1 MYIVHLISID
11 LELSRSFNSPT
22 LHCYSYEPG
31 SHYLLT
37 NQLDRTTCCTTS
49 FKKSL
54 LLSPLQCLELLHLSN
69 ERTIDLSRRPY
80 DRPTDELT
88 NQIKSSERQNKV
100 FAKTPI
106 GPCLTCQNP
115 KMTTTS
121 ESKINVILNQ
131 PSDWIQW
138 FFIVQDTAETNKVWQ
153 YIDPSTK
160 KDKLPKLEPPSRP
173 TPRDILPNATSI
185 AKLDAS
191 QLTAYN

>member
-1 MYIVHLISID
+1 MGNKSNLTSHRPYGQSVTFMYIYHLISID
-11 LELSRSFNSPT
+11 LQLSRSFNSPT
-22 LHCYSYEPG
+22 LYYYSYKPG

-69 ERTIDLSRRPY
+69 ERTIDPGRR
-80 DRPTDELT
+80 RTLTDDERT
-88 NQIKSSERQNKV
+88 NQIKSSKRQNKV

-131 PSDWIQW
+131 PSNWIQW

-160 KDKLPKLEPPSRP
+160 KDKLL
-173 TPRDILPNATSI
+173 
-185 AKLDAS
+185 
-191 QLTAYN
+191 